1 MHRVCRISGL
11 AIMVVLSVVLVL
23 WPGGY
28 LTEAVNQ
35 ANSFI
40 GTIQLVGAPDETVMA
55 AAVPPSTHSQHGG

>member
-1 MHRVCRISGL
+1 
-11 AIMVVLSVVLVL
+11 MVVLSVVLVL

-55 AAVPPSTHSQHGG
+55 AAVPPSTHSQHGR